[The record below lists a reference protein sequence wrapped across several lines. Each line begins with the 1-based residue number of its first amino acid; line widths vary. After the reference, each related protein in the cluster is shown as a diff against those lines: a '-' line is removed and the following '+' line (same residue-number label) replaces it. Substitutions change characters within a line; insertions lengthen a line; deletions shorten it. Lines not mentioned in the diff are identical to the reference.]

1 MPHTALCGTSLF
13 SPSNTSGAKTAFHAV
28 FLPHLFHRARA
39 IVLIKEL
46 DDVDG
51 GVMNDGRLLDEKPRV
66 GVGEIV
72 NT

>member
-1 MPHTALCGTSLF
+1 MPYTALCGTSLF

-28 FLPHLFHRARA
+28 FFPHLFHRARA

-46 DDVDG
+46 DDG

>member
-13 SPSNTSGAKTAFHAV
+13 SSSNTSGAKTAFHAV
-28 FLPHLFHRARA
+28 ILPHLLHRARA
-39 IVLIKEL
+39 IVLIKVF
-46 DDVDG
+46 DDG